1 MRARRPVRPVP
12 ALAAILLAAALALTG
27 CSGSNSDSGG
37 SSAADK
43 ATHTSTVASVARAI
57 PPLKRGHMS
66 SVKRSVA
73 ACEGLACVAIHTSV
87 LNVPFA
93 APSPRP
99 PRLRQRCEHQSVR
112 L

>member
-1 MRARRPVRPVP
+1 MAPASPARRDAALCPDAPGDGVGRP
-12 ALAAILLAAALALTG
+12 LATSSTADNATQTSMAAA
-27 CSGSNSDSGG
+27 N
-37 SSAADK
+37 
-43 ATHTSTVASVARAI
+43 VARAR
-57 PPLKRGHMS
+57 PPLKRGQMS
-66 SVKRSVA
+66 SAKRSVA